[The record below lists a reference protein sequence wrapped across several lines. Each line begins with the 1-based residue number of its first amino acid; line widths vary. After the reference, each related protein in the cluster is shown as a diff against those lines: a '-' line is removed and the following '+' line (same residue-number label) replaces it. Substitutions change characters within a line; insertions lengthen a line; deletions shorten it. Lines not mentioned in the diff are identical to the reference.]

1 MKTLYID
8 VYFLINFTVDLLA
21 IYFASR
27 ISRVPVSTRRGI
39 LAAIVGG
46 ISASVIVFLESE
58 LVSLLLSVLSLVLI
72 VYVAAGKVS
81 ARRRGKLLFSFL
93 IFEALTGGA
102 AYYLWSFLDEFVYDK
117 LSTQEGGAQNR
128 KLLLFSILVLLSI
141 GVFKMIVSFFSNLE
155 CEGSVKFEISF
166 LGKSVSGEA
175 FVDSGNLAMD
185 PMDMRPVMFIK
196 RELAEKLFPESV
208 IELSDPDKLDRAI
221 RKRIRLLPVTR
232 GGQTHVLTGMKVDSV
247 RVLGDM
253 GEGEIAVTVAIDK
266 EGGNYGGF
274 SALMPSAAI
283 CDVHKA

>member
-8 VYFLINFTVDLLA
+8 VYFLINFTVDVLA

-27 ISRVPVSTRRGI
+27 ISRVPVSVRRGI
-39 LAAIVGG
+39 LSALIGSVA
-46 ISASVIVFLESE
+46 ASVIVLCESE
-58 LVSLLLSVLSLVLI
+58 PLSFFLSALSLMLI
-72 VYVAAGKVS
+72 TYVAAGKVGS
-81 ARRRGKLLFSFL
+81 RRRGKLLFSFL

-102 AYYLWSFLDEFVYDK
+102 AYYLWSFLDKFVYEK
-117 LSTQEGGAQNR
+117 LSTAEGGAVNR
-128 KLLLFSILVLLSI
+128 KLLLFSVLVLLSI

-155 CEGSVKFEISF
+155 CEGSVKFEITF
-166 LGKSVSGEA
+166 LGKSVKGEA

-196 RELAEKLFPESV
+196 KELAQKLFPESV
-208 IELSDPDKLDRAI
+208 IELADPDKLDKAV

-247 RVLGDM
+247 RVEGSRGD
-253 GEGEIAVTVAIDK
+253 GEIAVTVAIDK
-266 EGGNYGGF
+266 EGGNYGGY